1 MLRSIVSVV
10 AGYLVMAVIVVAS
23 MALLGSAMGLTQT
36 STPPTSFMVISV
48 ALGAAAAVAGGWT
61 CARLAPAPVAR
72 HINILVILVVVLG
85 LLSAVGSLETSNPPP
100 LAYNLALPVVGAAG
114 AWFGGRLGVVSARTS
129 ANGSLP
135 REGA

>member
-1 MLRSIVSVV
+1 MLRSIASVV

-23 MALLGSAMGLTQT
+23 MALLASAMGLTQT
-36 STPPTSFMVISV
+36 STPPVSFMIASV
-48 ALGAAAAVAGGWT
+48 ALGAVAAVAGGWV
-61 CARLAPAPVAR
+61 CARLAPAPVSR
-72 HINILVILVVVLG
+72 HVNILVALVVVLG
-85 LLSAVGSLETSNPPP
+85 LLSAAGSLATSNPPP

-114 AWFGGRLGVVSARTS
+114 AWFGGRLGMLSARTS